1 MDRSKKTAKRAID
14 ALNEAITLKIKI
26 DNDFKKFKSGE
37 YDDKLKTELI
47 KECHR
52 HEELM
57 AEFNKLN
64 EIYELLK

>member
-1 MDRSKKTAKRAID
+1 MNRSKKTAKRAID

-26 DNDFKKFKSGE
+26 NNEFKKFKNGE

-47 KECHR
+47 KECNR
-52 HEELM
+52 HDELM